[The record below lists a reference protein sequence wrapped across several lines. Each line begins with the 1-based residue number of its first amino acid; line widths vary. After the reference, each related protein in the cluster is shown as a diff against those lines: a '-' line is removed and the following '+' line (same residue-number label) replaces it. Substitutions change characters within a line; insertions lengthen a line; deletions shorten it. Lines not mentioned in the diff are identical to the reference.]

1 MFIDTHAH
9 LFKEYYSDLD
19 DVILECLN
27 NGVNKIIISGCDM
40 ASNKEV
46 LELVSKY
53 DCIYGTLGFHP
64 TELDDFKD
72 EYFDW
77 LEDNINNRK
86 IVGVGEIGL
95 DYYYG
100 KEDKYYEDTNRE
112 LQKMVFKRQ
121 LDIASRNGKPIVVHS
136 RDAIGDTYN
145 ILKDY
150 KLRGSIH
157 AFSGSVEMAQEFI
170 KLGYMIGVGGVVTF
184 KNAKNIKE
192 VVKSVPL
199 AYILLETDS
208 PYLTPEP
215 YRGEV
220 NSSKN
225 IPLIANKIA
234 ELKEVSNI
242 DVSRVTSDNA
252 ERIFDFSSK

>member
-27 NGVNKIIISGCDM
+27 NVVNKIIVSGCDM

-86 IVGVGEIGL
+86 IVSVGEIGL
-95 DYYYG
+95 DYH
-100 KEDKYYEDTNRE
+100 YEDTNRE

>member
-27 NGVNKIIISGCDM
+27 NGVNKIIVSGCDM

-95 DYYYG
+95 DYH
-100 KEDKYYEDTNRE
+100 YEDINRE

>member
-27 NGVNKIIISGCDM
+27 NGVNKIIVSGCDM

-95 DYYYG
+95 DYH
-100 KEDKYYEDTNRE
+100 YEDTNRE
-112 LQKMVFKRQ
+112 LQKKVFKRQ

-242 DVSRVTSDNA
+242 DVSRVTNDNA

>member
-27 NGVNKIIISGCDM
+27 NGVNKIIVSGCDM

-77 LEDNINNRK
+77 LEDNINNRR
-86 IVGVGEIGL
+86 IVGVGKIGL
-95 DYYYG
+95 DYH
-100 KEDKYYEDTNRE
+100 YEDTNRE

-121 LDIASRNGKPIVVHS
+121 LDIASRNKKPIVVHS

>member
-1 MFIDTHAH
+1 MYIDTHAH
-9 LFKEYYSDLD
+9 LFSEYYSDLD
-19 DVILECLN
+19 SVILECLD
-27 NGVNKIIISGCDM
+27 NGVNRIIVSGCDM

-46 LELVSKY
+46 LRLVNKY

-64 TELDDFKD
+64 TELDDFND

-77 LEDNINNRK
+77 LEENINNKK

-95 DYYYG
+95 DYH
-100 KEDKYYEDTNRE
+100 YEDTNCE
-112 LQKMVFKRQ
+112 LQKEVFKRQ
-121 LDIASRNGKPIVVHS
+121 LDIAYKYNKPIIVHS

-145 ILKDY
+145 ILKGY

-157 AFSGSVEMAQEFI
+157 AFSGSVEMAHEFI

-184 KNAKNIKE
+184 KNAKIIKE
-192 VVKSVPL
+192 VIKSIPL
-199 AYILLETDS
+199 EYILLETDS

-220 NSSKN
+220 NSSKY
-225 IPLIANKIA
+225 IYLVANKIA
-234 ELKEVSNI
+234 ELKGVSDV
-242 DVSRVTSDNA
+242 DVSRVMWDNA
-252 ERIFDFSSK
+252 EGVFDFSSK

>member
-1 MFIDTHAH
+1 
-9 LFKEYYSDLD
+9 
-19 DVILECLN
+19 
-27 NGVNKIIISGCDM
+27 
-40 ASNKEV
+40 
-46 LELVSKY
+46 
-53 DCIYGTLGFHP
+53 
-64 TELDDFKD
+64 
-72 EYFDW
+72 
-77 LEDNINNRK
+77 
-86 IVGVGEIGL
+86 
-95 DYYYG
+95 
-100 KEDKYYEDTNRE
+100 
-112 LQKMVFKRQ
+112 MVFKRQ
-121 LDIASRNGKPIVVHS
+121 LDIASRNKKPIVVHS

>member
-27 NGVNKIIISGCDM
+27 NGVNKIIVSGCDM

-95 DYYYG
+95 DY
-100 KEDKYYEDTNRE
+100 YYEDTNRE

>member
-1 MFIDTHAH
+1 
-9 LFKEYYSDLD
+9 
-19 DVILECLN
+19 
-27 NGVNKIIISGCDM
+27 M

-46 LELVSKY
+46 LELVNKY

-64 TELDDFKD
+64 TELDGFKD
-72 EYFDW
+72 EYFGW

-95 DYYYG
+95 DYH
-100 KEDKYYEDTNRE
+100 YEDTNRE
-112 LQKMVFKRQ
+112 LQKEVFRRQ
-121 LDIASRNGKPIVVHS
+121 LDIASRNGKPIIVHS

-157 AFSGSVEMAQEFI
+157 AFSGSVEMAHEFI
-170 KLGYMIGVGGVVTF
+170 KLGYMVGVGGVVTF

-215 YRGEV
+215 YRG
-220 NSSKN
+220 NSN
-225 IPLIANKIA
+225 EPAYIPLIARKIA
-234 ELKEVSNI
+234 EIKGVSL
-242 DVSRVTSDNA
+242 DSVMSATSGNVKM
-252 ERIFDFSSK
+252 IFDK

>member
-1 MFIDTHAH
+1 MYIDTHAH
-9 LFKEYYSDLD
+9 LFSEYYSDLD
-19 DVILECLN
+19 SVILECLD
-27 NGVNKIIISGCDM
+27 NGVNRIIVSGCDIK
-40 ASNKEV
+40 SNKEV
-46 LELVSKY
+46 LRLVNKY

-95 DYYYG
+95 DYH
-100 KEDKYYEDTNRE
+100 YEDTDYE
-112 LQKMVFKRQ
+112 LQKGVFKRQ
-121 LDIASRNGKPIVVHS
+121 LDIAYRNKKPIIVHS

-145 ILKDY
+145 ILKGY
-150 KLRGSIH
+150 KLSGSIH
-157 AFSGSVEMAQEFI
+157 AFSGSVEMAYEFI

-192 VVKSVPL
+192 VIKSIPL
-199 AYILLETDS
+199 EYILLETDS

-225 IPLIANKIA
+225 IPFIANKIA
-234 ELKEVSNI
+234 EIRGVSNVDI
-242 DVSRVTSDNA
+242 SRVTSDNA
-252 ERIFDFSSK
+252 ERVFDFSSK

>member
-95 DYYYG
+95 DYH
-100 KEDKYYEDTNRE
+100 EDTNRE

-121 LDIASRNGKPIVVHS
+121 LDIASRNKKPIVVHS

>member
-27 NGVNKIIISGCDM
+27 NGVNKIIVSGCDM

-95 DYYYG
+95 DYHYG
-100 KEDKYYEDTNRE
+100 DTNRE

>member
-1 MFIDTHAH
+1 MYIDTHCH
-9 LFKEYYSDLD
+9 VFSEYYD
-19 DVILECLN
+19 DIEEIVRKCKEN
-27 NGVNKIIISGCDM
+27 NVTKIIVSGCDM
-40 ASNKEV
+40 KSNMEV
-46 LELVSKY
+46 LELVNKY
-53 DCIYGTLGFHP
+53 DIIYGTIGFHP
-64 TELDDFKD
+64 TELDAFKE
-72 EYFDW
+72 EYFNF
-77 LEDNINNRK
+77 LIDNINNSK
-86 IVGVGEIGL
+86 IVGIGEIGL
-95 DYYYG
+95 DYH
-100 KEDKYYEDTNRE
+100 YEDTNRE

>member
-27 NGVNKIIISGCDM
+27 NGVNKIIVSGCDM

-86 IVGVGEIGL
+86 IVRVGEIGL
-95 DYYYG
+95 DYH
-100 KEDKYYEDTNRE
+100 YEDTNRE

-121 LDIASRNGKPIVVHS
+121 LDIASRNKKPIVVHS

-184 KNAKNIKE
+184 KNAKNIKK

>member
-27 NGVNKIIISGCDM
+27 NGVNKIIVSGCDM

-86 IVGVGEIGL
+86 IVGVGEII
-95 DYYYG
+95 
-100 KEDKYYEDTNRE
+100 
-112 LQKMVFKRQ
+112 KM
-121 LDIASRNGKPIVVHS
+121 
-136 RDAIGDTYN
+136 
-145 ILKDY
+145 
-150 KLRGSIH
+150 
-157 AFSGSVEMAQEFI
+157 
-170 KLGYMIGVGGVVTF
+170 
-184 KNAKNIKE
+184 
-192 VVKSVPL
+192 
-199 AYILLETDS
+199 
-208 PYLTPEP
+208 
-215 YRGEV
+215 
-220 NSSKN
+220 
-225 IPLIANKIA
+225 
-234 ELKEVSNI
+234 
-242 DVSRVTSDNA
+242 
-252 ERIFDFSSK
+252 

>member
-1 MFIDTHAH
+1 MIDTHMH
-9 LFKEYYSDLD
+9 FNDDLLFASIDKYHREA
-19 DVILECLN
+19 N
-27 NGVNKIIISGCDM
+27 NIGVNGFLVVGYDIKSSKRAIEISKMYNDCFAIIGIHPS
-40 ASNKEV
+40 EV
-46 LELVSKY
+46 LKTTDDDY
-53 DCIYGTLGFHP
+53 DWIENEATQNP
-64 TELDDFKD
+64 KV
-72 EYFDW
+72 
-77 LEDNINNRK
+77 
-86 IVGVGEIGL
+86 VGIGEIGYDL
-95 DYYYG
+95 HW
-100 KEDKYYEDTNRE
+100 DKSFIDKQEIAFR
-112 LQKMVFKRQ
+112 RQ
-121 LDIASRNGKPIVVHS
+121 LDIASRNGKPIIVHS

-157 AFSGSVEMAQEFI
+157 AFSGSVEMAHEFI
-170 KLGYMIGVGGVVTF
+170 KLGYMVGVGGVVTF

-242 DVSRVTSDNA
+242 DVLRVTSDNA
-252 ERIFDFSSK
+252 ERVFDFSSK

>member
-1 MFIDTHAH
+1 
-9 LFKEYYSDLD
+9 
-19 DVILECLN
+19 
-27 NGVNKIIISGCDM
+27 
-40 ASNKEV
+40 
-46 LELVSKY
+46 
-53 DCIYGTLGFHP
+53 
-64 TELDDFKD
+64 
-72 EYFDW
+72 
-77 LEDNINNRK
+77 
-86 IVGVGEIGL
+86 
-95 DYYYG
+95 
-100 KEDKYYEDTNRE
+100 
-112 LQKMVFKRQ
+112 
-121 LDIASRNGKPIVVHS
+121 
-136 RDAIGDTYN
+136 
-145 ILKDY
+145 
-150 KLRGSIH
+150 
-157 AFSGSVEMAQEFI
+157 MAQEFI

>member
-1 MFIDTHAH
+1 
-9 LFKEYYSDLD
+9 
-19 DVILECLN
+19 
-27 NGVNKIIISGCDM
+27 
-40 ASNKEV
+40 
-46 LELVSKY
+46 
-53 DCIYGTLGFHP
+53 
-64 TELDDFKD
+64 
-72 EYFDW
+72 
-77 LEDNINNRK
+77 
-86 IVGVGEIGL
+86 
-95 DYYYG
+95 
-100 KEDKYYEDTNRE
+100 
-112 LQKMVFKRQ
+112 MVFKRQ

-234 ELKEVSNI
+234 
-242 DVSRVTSDNA
+242 A
-252 ERIFDFSSK
+252 

>member
-27 NGVNKIIISGCDM
+27 NGVNKIIVSGCDM

-95 DYYYG
+95 DYH
-100 KEDKYYEDTNRE
+100 YEDTNRE

-121 LDIASRNGKPIVVHS
+121 LDIASRNEKPIVVHS

-157 AFSGSVEMAQEFI
+157 AFSGSVEMAQEF
-170 KLGYMIGVGGVVTF
+170 KIGRAHV
-184 KNAKNIKE
+184 
-192 VVKSVPL
+192 
-199 AYILLETDS
+199 
-208 PYLTPEP
+208 
-215 YRGEV
+215 
-220 NSSKN
+220 
-225 IPLIANKIA
+225 
-234 ELKEVSNI
+234 
-242 DVSRVTSDNA
+242 
-252 ERIFDFSSK
+252 

>member
-1 MFIDTHAH
+1 M
-9 LFKEYYSDLD
+9 
-19 DVILECLN
+19 
-27 NGVNKIIISGCDM
+27 
-40 ASNKEV
+40 
-46 LELVSKY
+46 ELVSKY

-95 DYYYG
+95 DYH
-100 KEDKYYEDTNRE
+100 YEDTYRE

-121 LDIASRNGKPIVVHS
+121 LDIASKNKKPIVVHS
-136 RDAIGDTYN
+136 RDAIGDTYK

-157 AFSGSVEMAQEFI
+157 AVSGSVEMAQEFI

>member
-27 NGVNKIIISGCDM
+27 NGVNKIIVSGCDM

-95 DYYYG
+95 DYH
-100 KEDKYYEDTNRE
+100 YEDTTRE

-121 LDIASRNGKPIVVHS
+121 LDIASRNKKPIVVHS

>member
-1 MFIDTHAH
+1 M
-9 LFKEYYSDLD
+9 
-19 DVILECLN
+19 
-27 NGVNKIIISGCDM
+27 
-40 ASNKEV
+40 
-46 LELVSKY
+46 
-53 DCIYGTLGFHP
+53 
-64 TELDDFKD
+64 
-72 EYFDW
+72 
-77 LEDNINNRK
+77 
-86 IVGVGEIGL
+86 
-95 DYYYG
+95 
-100 KEDKYYEDTNRE
+100 
-112 LQKMVFKRQ
+112 
-121 LDIASRNGKPIVVHS
+121 HS

-184 KNAKNIKE
+184 KNAKNIKV

-220 NSSKN
+220 NSSK
-225 IPLIANKIA
+225 IFLLLLIKLQSLKRCQTLMFQGLQVIMQRGYLTFLLNNVTINMLKI
-234 ELKEVSNI
+234 LM
-242 DVSRVTSDNA
+242 R
-252 ERIFDFSSK
+252 

>member
-27 NGVNKIIISGCDM
+27 NGVNKIIVSGCDM

-95 DYYYG
+95 DYR
-100 KEDKYYEDTNRE
+100 YEDTNRE

-121 LDIASRNGKPIVVHS
+121 LDIASRNKKPIVVHS